1 VIRVREDA
9 QTTRWDR
16 VAQRVGRGHSRVGG
30 AVVGIIALLVITV
43 TIAVVMVTGGSG
55 GQSKATASA
64 GSSTSQ
70 VAAPAAVP
78 APAAVVPAPATVGS
92 APAAVPAP
100 AAVVPAPATVGSAPG
115 EKSAPGGLGRS
126 VPVRLQIPSIG
137 VNSDLMSLGLQ
148 GNGTIQVPPSGFPA
162 GWFTGAP
169 TPGQIGPAVI
179 AGHVDWGGSE
189 GVFFNLRDMKNGD
202 KVEVARADGSTV
214 VFHVSAVEEYPK
226 DAFPTNQVYGDL
238 DHPGLRLITCGG
250 SFDRTAR
257 SYVDNIV
264 VYADL

>member
-1 VIRVREDA
+1 
-9 QTTRWDR
+9 
-16 VAQRVGRGHSRVGG
+16 
-30 AVVGIIALLVITV
+30 
-43 TIAVVMVTGGSG
+43 
-55 GQSKATASA
+55 
-64 GSSTSQ
+64 
-70 VAAPAAVP
+70 
-78 APAAVVPAPATVGS
+78 
-92 APAAVPAP
+92 
-100 AAVVPAPATVGSAPG
+100 
-115 EKSAPGGLGRS
+115 

-148 GNGTIQVPPSGFPA
+148 GNGTIQVPPSGF
-162 GWFTGAP
+162 
-169 TPGQIGPAVI
+169 I